1 MSAAL
6 KINHAL
12 TDKEFINAFIQA
24 VINTHKITATVDV
37 MPSKPVIT
45 PTIQKHG
52 EITGF
57 VGIVSNDSKWIL
69 SISFSKESACWI
81 YNNMFGE
88 NKADIDNEVSDLVG
102 EITNQVY
109 CGAKIL
115 LNQRGYAFEMALPTV
130 ISGDFRTRHHGAGVT
145 LCIPFHLADKPD
157 SIYIDITV
165 EK

>member
-6 KINHAL
+6 KMSHAL

-24 VINTHKITATVDV
+24 VINTHKITAMVDV
-37 MPSKPVIT
+37 VPGKPSISQ
-45 PTIQKHG
+45 TIVKHG
-52 EITGF
+52 EVTGF
-57 VGIVSNDSKWIL
+57 VGIVSNDMKWIL
-69 SISFSKESACWI
+69 SISYEKATACSI

-88 NKADIDNEVSDLVG
+88 NKADLDNEVSDLVG

-145 LCIPFHLADKPD
+145 LSIPFHIGDQKD
-157 SIYIDITV
+157 SVYIDITV